1 MIVNVSVNQPKSLR
15 ENIIVK
21 FFTIPICN
29 GHIQLFVVSQGQ
41 LAHTHAC
48 ILLSLSRARSFCDT
62 VNRLSLS
69 LSLAFSLSHTLS
81 LFLSLSLSLTHT
93 HTHTY
98 TLPLTLSLSYPFL
111 QDYRSCFPLVIFIL
125 HLAVMSLAYG
135 TLSRRRPCPAF
146 LNRCHISFFDR

>member
-69 LSLAFSLSHTLS
+69 LSLSLSRSLYHTLS
-81 LFLSLSLSLTHT
+81 LSFSLSLSHTHT
-93 HTHTY
+93 HTHIHNPSHPLSLIPISPR
-98 TLPLTLSLSYPFL
+98 LPLMFSSGDFYPSSGGYVSSLRHAISPATVPCLS
-111 QDYRSCFPLVIFIL
+111 
-125 HLAVMSLAYG
+125 
-135 TLSRRRPCPAF
+135 
-146 LNRCHISFFDR
+146 